1 LRREQLDI
9 DPGGITVA
17 RIQRRDFAKGMI
29 AIAASA
35 KTLFGQQEAA
45 PTAVTSAPTPP
56 TALAPMP
63 LSGGL
68 DGITSLPMTSYVP
81 DEMAETAAH
90 FFDTAEMATLRKL
103 GDVFMPPRKGYPGS
117 EEAGAPEF
125 LDFLIGVS
133 GEDRQQMYKSGLNK
147 LDEEATHKFGMQ
159 FANLSAP
166 QIDELIRPW
175 LRTWMPDHPPTE
187 LFARFI
193 NVAHSDLRAATINS
207 QAWNEKAKD
216 EGHRAEGVQRY
227 WFPVDPDIHREAAQ
241 SCVQTSVKKLSRQG

>member
-1 LRREQLDI
+1 LIREEF
-9 DPGGITVA
+9 TVA

-45 PTAVTSAPTPP
+45 PMAATAEPTPP
-56 TALAPMP
+56 AALAPMP

-68 DGITSLPMTSYVP
+68 DGITSLPMISFVP

-90 FFDTAEMATLRKL
+90 FFNTGQMATLRKL
-103 GDVFMPPRKGYPGS
+103 GDIFMPARKDYPGS
-117 EEAGAPEF
+117 MEAGAPEF
-125 LDFLIGVS
+125 LDFLIGAS
-133 GEDRQQMYKSGLNK
+133 GADRQQTYQSGLDK
-147 LDEEATHKFGMQ
+147 LDEDATHKFGMP
-159 FANLSAP
+159 FADLTAP

-187 LFARFI
+187 PFARFI
-193 NVAHSDLRAATINS
+193 NVVHSDLRAATINS

-216 EGHRAEGVQRY
+216 AGHRAQGVERY